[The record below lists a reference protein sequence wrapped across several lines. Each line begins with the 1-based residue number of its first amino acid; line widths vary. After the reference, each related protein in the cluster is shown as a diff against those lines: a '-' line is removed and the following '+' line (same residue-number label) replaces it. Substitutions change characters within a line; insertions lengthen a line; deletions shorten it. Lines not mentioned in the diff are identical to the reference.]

1 MNVISMKQS
10 LSKMLARTT
19 KANNLLNRH
28 SSEGWS
34 WGFAQHAV
42 RLRNGWLMQ
51 KPARPARGNPV
62 KVIHAVI
69 TFNALMSI
77 FIAKCMSVIR
87 FTATKLS
94 TLPAWIPACAGMTKF
109 ISIGENLVS
118 FTNLARIKNKPLLFT
133 LTLFS
138 PFAHA
143 EGAVS
148 SEYRWLT
155 FLVFSGIIAATMY
168 ITFWASKR
176 VKSTEDFYAA
186 GNAISG
192 LQNGWAIAGDYLSA
206 ASFLGIAGLISLYGY
221 DGFMYS
227 VGFLMG
233 YIAVLLVIAE
243 PCRNIGKYTLG
254 DILAFRN
261 DPKKARIIAAI
272 STITVSIFYL
282 TAQMVGGG
290 VLVKTLIGIDYEVS
304 VIAVGTLMLA
314 YVVFGG
320 MVATTYVQIVKAI
333 LLVIASL
340 VLVTLVWM
348 PYGFSLPAFLQAV
361 VDSPKVQAQ
370 VAKLLGAAASNMT
383 PQELGQRFLE
393 PGLFLKDP
401 IDQISL
407 GMALVFGTAGLPHIL
422 MRFFT
427 VPNAQEALKSV
438 VWAMAIIGGFYV
450 LTLFLGFGAAM
461 YVGSDTIGGIDKGG
475 NMAAPLLAQY
485 LGGGQ
490 NSLLGNFMLA
500 FVAAVAFATIVA
512 VVAGLVLASASAIAH
527 DLYVNV
533 IKDGNATQAQQMKAA
548 RIASIG
554 VGIVAII
561 IGMLA
566 KGQNVAHLVGMAF
579 AVAAS
584 SNLPAIFLTLYW
596 KKCNTTGV
604 VMGML
609 IGAGSAILLVL
620 ISPNMTYPLKM
631 VSDSKTV
638 LEGAPAKPAVEA
650 KMGEGIICEF
660 FTTCQKREAA
670 KPEAEVVISAPQKIA
685 ELQDLLTRIR
695 SKEVVDGINSQIK
708 GLEKSITKAK
718 EDTAKFSNR
727 TNSIMGLE
735 KPLFRLK
742 NPGIISIPLGFLM
755 VILFSL
761 LTRDKRAEDLW
772 EELYV
777 RQNTGL
783 HVEDVSH

>member
-1 MNVISMKQS
+1 MKMWPTALKTSAFLIGLQTAPV
-10 LSKMLARTT
+10 LAST
-19 KANNLLNRH
+19 A
-28 SSEGWS
+28 SS
-34 WGFAQHAV
+34 
-42 RLRNGWLMQ
+42 
-51 KPARPARGNPV
+51 
-62 KVIHAVI
+62 
-69 TFNALMSI
+69 
-77 FIAKCMSVIR
+77 
-87 FTATKLS
+87 
-94 TLPAWIPACAGMTKF
+94 
-109 ISIGENLVS
+109 
-118 FTNLARIKNKPLLFT
+118 
-133 LTLFS
+133 
-138 PFAHA
+138 
-143 EGAVS
+143 GAVS
-148 SEYRWLT
+148 AEYRWLT
-155 FLVFSGIIAATMY
+155 FVVFSSIIAATMY
-168 ITFWASKR
+168 ITYWASKR
-176 VKSTEDFYAA
+176 VKSAADFYAA
-186 GNAISG
+186 GNSISG

-261 DPKKARIIAAI
+261 DPKKARMIAAL

-320 MVATTYVQIVKAI
+320 MVATTYVQIVKAV

-340 VLVTLVWM
+340 VLVTLVWL

-361 VDSPKVQAQ
+361 VDNAQVQAQ
-370 VAKLLGAAASNMT
+370 VAKLLGAAASSMT
-383 PQELGQRFLE
+383 PEDLGQRFLE

-427 VPNAQEALKSV
+427 VPNAQEARKSV

-461 YVGSDTIGGIDKGG
+461 HVGADTIGGIDKGG

-490 NSLLGNFMLA
+490 SALMGNFMLA

-533 IKDGNATQAQQMKAA
+533 MKDGQATQQQQMKAA
-548 RIASIG
+548 KIASIG

-596 KKCNTTGV
+596 RKCNTTGV

-609 IGAGSAILLVL
+609 IGAGSAIILVL
-620 ISPNMTYPLKM
+620 VSPNMTYPQKM
-631 VSDSKTV
+631 VSDAKIV
-638 LEGAPAKPAVEA
+638 LEGAPSKAASPAKLRDGLICELFTFCQKAEPAKPATEA
-650 KMGEGIICEF
+650 V
-660 FTTCQKREAA
+660 
-670 KPEAEVVISAPQKIA
+670 PPAPQKIA
-685 ELQDLLTRIR
+685 ELNDLLTRIR
-695 SKEVVDGINSQIK
+695 SQEAAAGIHKQIAE
-708 GLEKSITKAK
+708 LEKAVTKAN
-718 EDTAKFSNR
+718 EDLVKFEDQQFSM
-727 TNSIMGLE
+727 MGLE

-742 NPGIISIPLGFLM
+742 NPGILSIPLGFLM

-761 LTRDKRAEDLW
+761 LTRDKRSEDLW